1 MMLAAAYDKIEAVN
15 YLLDKGADPYIRDHS
30 GRNLLHAASTGG
42 NVAIITKMLSLGL
55 DINSKD
61 IRGHTPLKIAKTVG
75 KTEAVTFLLSKGGHC
90 KSSFKNRFNQVLWN
104 FVS

>member
-1 MMLAAAYDKIEAVN
+1 MLAAASGKIEAVN
-15 YLLDKGADPYIRDHS
+15 YLLDKGADPCIRDQE
-30 GRNLLHAASTGG
+30 GRNSLHAAAQGD

-55 DINSKD
+55 DVNSKD
-61 IRGHTPLKIAKTVG
+61 IRGHTPLKIAKTFG
-75 KTEAVTFLLSKGGHC
+75 KTEAETFLLSKGGHC